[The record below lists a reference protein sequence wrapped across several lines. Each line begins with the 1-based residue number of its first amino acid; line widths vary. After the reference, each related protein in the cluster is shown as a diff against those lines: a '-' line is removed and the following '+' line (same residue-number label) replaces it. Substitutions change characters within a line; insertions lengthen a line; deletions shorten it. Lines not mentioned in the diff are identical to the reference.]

1 MSAPCKHWLCVR
13 GKCCKCGLYLK
24 RVTVPTRVRDTNF
37 PECRHWVAQRG
48 FCCRCGEEV
57 EEEDRKPFEYIAE
70 SAQLSHKYVT
80 AMKKQKSGIGFGQRK
95 LHLVLG
101 LHHTLL
107 DSCHITRL
115 ADGDKHLVEQV
126 GVRDD
131 LGRFI
136 KGYACS
142 DVLVKLR
149 PFVHQF
155 LREADELFVMHVYT
169 NLSRSTSRSLVKMLD
184 PLRIFFGHRVI
195 VEEDTPDDHKTL
207 GLVLAQER
215 GVVIV
220 DWVRPAWDP
229 KDRRNLVQIKPYRY
243 FKPNPLGTPKILLNL
258 LKNKLFKVES
268 DPEKKMPD
276 DQSDQ
281 DTALMDLLKSL
292 KDLHRRFF
300 NGPSYDVRISAV
312 DESSYVENNNLIPF
326 DFLSKGLK
334 LSPQYVGFMK
344 RHVMIKTLQEKKK
357 LHLVLGLRGTLYDYS
372 RISHLSDRE
381 KHLIGEVHSRDD
393 LWRITAQSH
402 EGLIK
407 LRPFVAEFLREANKL
422 FTLHA
427 YSLARPEHSDYML
440 KLLDPDQT
448 YFGRRVIC
456 SRDTWMKTLD
466 LVLVDERVLVVM
478 DDQCSTW
485 WTDHTNHLLQITSY
499 RYFQRPTTTQHNGLI
514 ANLFNF
520 LKANL
525 LGYRCHHLA
534 PKSSSEENIDETEE
548 DGGLANALKFLRNLH
563 QRFFDGE
570 YQDVRM
576 LLHT

>member
-1 MSAPCKHWLCVR
+1 
-13 GKCCKCGLYLK
+13 
-24 RVTVPTRVRDTNF
+24 
-37 PECRHWVAQRG
+37 
-48 FCCRCGEEV
+48 
-57 EEEDRKPFEYIAE
+57 EEEDRKPFEYISE

-80 AMKKQKSGIGFGQRK
+80 AMKTQKSGIGFGQRK

-107 DSCHITRL
+107 DSCHIARL

-136 KGYACS
+136 
-142 DVLVKLR
+142 
-149 PFVHQF
+149 
-155 LREADELFVMHVYT
+155 
-169 NLSRSTSRSLVKMLD
+169 
-184 PLRIFFGHRVI
+184 
-195 VEEDTPDDHKTL
+195 
-207 GLVLAQER
+207 
-215 GVVIV
+215 
-220 DWVRPAWDP
+220 
-229 KDRRNLVQIKPYRY
+229 
-243 FKPNPLGTPKILLNL
+243 
-258 LKNKLFKVES
+258 
-268 DPEKKMPD
+268 
-276 DQSDQ
+276 
-281 DTALMDLLKSL
+281 
-292 KDLHRRFF
+292 
-300 NGPSYDVRISAV
+300 
-312 DESSYVENNNLIPF
+312 
-326 DFLSKGLK
+326 KGLK

-372 RISHLSDRE
+372 RISHLSDSE
-381 KHLIGEVHSRDD
+381 KHLIGQVDSRDD

-427 YSLARPEHSDYML
+427 YSLSRPEHSDYML
-440 KLLDPDQT
+440 KLLDPHQT

-499 RYFQRPTTTQHNGLI
+499 RYFQRPTTTQHNGL
-514 ANLFNF
+514 
-520 LKANL
+520 
-525 LGYRCHHLA
+525 
-534 PKSSSEENIDETEE
+534 
-548 DGGLANALKFLRNLH
+548 
-563 QRFFDGE
+563 
-570 YQDVRM
+570 
-576 LLHT
+576 